1 MSIDQQPDPYLTGPD
16 ESAAAETETGDAP
29 DRRPAFIAL
38 AVGLLALVTAVA
50 IQPSIVQGG
59 AGSAQAVAIA
69 VVMGLL
75 FLGFVLLCFRFVR
88 QPMLLAALVGLP
100 LVALA
105 GMLSYTALVDDEADD
120 AEAEQLATEL
130 ADAEAAGGETP
141 AEETSDEAVEGE
153 DAPAEAPTTT
163 APPAPVRLSTGTFEG
178 LDNHAGSGNVS
189 LVERPDGTRVVLF
202 EDFEVENGPDYLVY
216 LVAGDANYDAGAG
229 VEIAPLQGNVGD
241 QQYEV
246 PAELADTQP
255 LTVLI
260 WCRAFD
266 TNIAGATV

>member
-1 MSIDQQPDPYLTGPD
+1 M
-16 ESAAAETETGDAP
+16 
-29 DRRPAFIAL
+29 
-38 AVGLLALVTAVA
+38 
-50 IQPSIVQGG
+50 
-59 AGSAQAVAIA
+59 
-69 VVMGLL
+69 
-75 FLGFVLLCFRFVR
+75 
-88 QPMLLAALVGLP
+88 
-100 LVALA
+100 
-105 GMLSYTALVDDEADD
+105 
-120 AEAEQLATEL
+120 
-130 ADAEAAGGETP
+130 
-141 AEETSDEAVEGE
+141 
-153 DAPAEAPTTT
+153 
-163 APPAPVRLSTGTFEG
+163 
-178 LDNHAGSGNVS
+178 
-189 LVERPDGTRVVLF
+189 ERPDGTRVVLF